1 MLTSL
6 VTTGLLFL
14 CRPTHFQL
22 SILSAR
28 TGRSKADIIRMVW
41 DYVIIQ
47 IINEAMFDDFDLEE
61 DQEYPEELYPVV
73 ELSDSI
79 LELTEKLET
88 IRRKLDD
95 FEQRYLEADE
105 ELRECEGYEIPSST
119 KLERWQAAIEEM
131 SNRLDFL
138 GEPL

>member
-1 MLTSL
+1 M
-6 VTTGLLFL
+6 
-14 CRPTHFQL
+14 
-22 SILSAR
+22 I
-28 TGRSKADIIRMVW
+28 D
-41 DYVIIQ
+41 
-47 IINEAMFDDFDLEE
+47 NFDLEE
-61 DQEYPEELYPVV
+61 DKEYPEELYPVL

-88 IRRKLDD
+88 IRGKLDD

-119 KLERWQAAIEEM
+119 KLERWQNEIEEI

-138 GEPL
+138 GDPL

>member
-1 MLTSL
+1 M
-6 VTTGLLFL
+6 
-14 CRPTHFQL
+14 
-22 SILSAR
+22 
-28 TGRSKADIIRMVW
+28 
-41 DYVIIQ
+41 
-47 IINEAMFDDFDLEE
+47 INDFDGEE
-61 DQEYPEELYPVV
+61 DREYPEELYPVL

-88 IRRKLDD
+88 VRRKLDD

-131 SNRLDFL
+131 SDRIEFL
-138 GEPL
+138 GDPL

>member
-1 MLTSL
+1 
-6 VTTGLLFL
+6 
-14 CRPTHFQL
+14 
-22 SILSAR
+22 
-28 TGRSKADIIRMVW
+28 MVL
-41 DYVIIQ
+41 DYVNIQ
-47 IINEAMFDDFDLEE
+47 INNEAMIDDFDWEE
-61 DQEYPEELYPVV
+61 EQEYPEELYPVV

-79 LELTEKLET
+79 LELTDKLET

-119 KLERWQAAIEEM
+119 KLERWQAAIEETRY
-131 SNRLDFL
+131 RLDFL